1 MKTSTKFALNL
12 IDMEEFN
19 KKFYGA
25 KKITSDILLIIS
37 WIRIA
42 ERDRHKE
49 KRKDKTHMT
58 HQK

>member
-1 MKTSTKFALNL
+1 
-12 IDMEEFN
+12 MEEFN

-37 WIRIA
+37 WIRIE

>member
-1 MKTSTKFALNL
+1 METSTKFALNL

-19 KKFYGA
+19 KKFYDA
-25 KKITSDILLIIS
+25 KKITIDILLIIF
-37 WIRIA
+37 WILLE
-42 ERDRHKE
+42 ERDIHKE